1 MKIILYFCGMR
12 FNLKERARRILKS
25 LSEWRLEHL
34 NDRRL
39 MILLAIPT
47 GFLAGLA
54 AVIIKFLTHSIRDF
68 FFYLMTLNR
77 GFDYMYFILP
87 AIGILLTIIVIRY
100 VIRRDVGHGI
110 PGLLYALSR
119 NKGIVR
125 PYTTFSSIITSAL
138 TVGFGGS
145 VGLEGPS
152 VSTGGSIGSN
162 IGQLLKL
169 NQKQINV
176 LIGMGGASAL
186 AAIFQAPI
194 TGVIFA
200 MEVFM
205 IDISMTA
212 LVPILISAFCAILT
226 SYYFLG
232 RAFEYEITIAES
244 FVPSNSLYYVGLG
257 IVVGL
262 VSAYFMKV
270 YFGIGKKFGKL
281 KSPWSRF
288 IIAALGLGALIFMFP
303 SLYGEGY
310 EAINAALNG
319 KASDI
324 LQGTIFQ
331 SFSDNIWVVILV
343 VVAIILCKAFA
354 TSLTFAA
361 GGVGGTFAPALFIG
375 AMTGMAYALIINN
388 LGIGDIDVSKFA
400 LVGMSGLIA
409 GMLHAPLTGIFLIAE
424 ITNGYSLM
432 VPLMIVS
439 ALSLAVNRIFFRESI
454 YTYSIAEKGVK
465 VSFNKDETIL
475 NMMTSTHLIET
486 NFSMV
491 RPDQTLGDL
500 VKIIASSSRNIFPVV
515 TEDGIFKGHILF
527 DDVRRF
533 MFDTN
538 LYDTP
543 VEKIM
548 VYPEYVINYDEPMES
563 IVRKFEES
571 HKYNIVIIDKGK
583 YLGYISRANVFTA
596 YQATLKGISA
606 E

>member
-1 MKIILYFCGMR
+1 MR
-12 FNLKERARRILKS
+12 LRFKTRAKVFFKS
-25 LSEWRLEHL
+25 LNRWRLAHL
-34 NDRRL
+34 SDRQF
-39 MILLAIPT
+39 MILLAVPT
-47 GFLAGLA
+47 GFLAGVA
-54 AVIIKFLTHSIRDF
+54 AVLIKFLTHTIRDF
-68 FFYLMTLNR
+68 FFYLRTFDRNV
-77 GFDYMYFILP
+77 DYMFFVLP

-100 VIRRDVGHGI
+100 IIRREVGHGI

-125 PYTTFSSIITSAL
+125 PYTTFASIITSAL

-162 IGQLLKL
+162 IGQILKL

-176 LIGMGGASAL
+176 LIGMGGAAAL

-232 RAFEYEITIAES
+232 RAFEYEITLTETFI
-244 FVPSNSLYYVGLG
+244 PSNSLYYVGLG

-270 YFGIGKKFGKL
+270 YFSVGKRFGKIEN
-281 KSPWSRF
+281 PWRRF
-288 IIAALGLGALIFMFP
+288 VIAALCLGALIFMFP

-310 EAINAALNG
+310 ETINAALNG
-319 KASDI
+319 RDADI
-324 LQGTIFQ
+324 LKSTIFQ
-331 SFSDNIWVVILV
+331 PFVENKWVLILLF
-343 VVAIILCKAFA
+343 VAIILCKAFA

-361 GGVGGTFAPALFIG
+361 GGVGGTFAPALFLG
-375 AMTGMAYALIINN
+375 AMTGVVYAMVINE
-388 LGIGDIDVSKFA
+388 LGGDLDVGKFA
-400 LVGMSGLIA
+400 LVGMSGLVA

-432 VPLMIVS
+432 VPLMVVA
-439 ALSLAVNRIFFRESI
+439 ALSLAINRVFFKESI
-454 YTYSIAEKGVK
+454 YTQSIAEKGVK

-475 NMMTSTHLIET
+475 NMMTSSHLIET
-486 NFSMV
+486 NFSMI
-491 RPDQTLGDL
+491 RPDKTLGDL
-500 VKIIASSSRNIFPVV
+500 VKIIASSQRNIFPVV
-515 TEDGIFKGHILF
+515 AENGDFKGHILF
-527 DDVRRF
+527 DDVRKF
-533 MFDTN
+533 MFDTS
-538 LYDTP
+538 LYGTS

-548 VYPEYVINYDEPMES
+548 VYPDYIINYDESMES
-563 IVRKFEES
+563 IVQKFEES
-571 HKYNIVIIDKGK
+571 HKYNIVVVEDGK
-583 YLGYISRANVFTA
+583 YVGYISRANVFTT
-596 YQATLKGISA
+596 YQATLKEISA

>member
-1 MKIILYFCGMR
+1 
-12 FNLKERARRILKS
+12 
-25 LSEWRLEHL
+25 
-34 NDRRL
+34 

-47 GFLAGLA
+47 GFLAGVA
-54 AVIIKFLTHSIRDF
+54 AVLIKFLTHTLRDL
-68 FFYLMTLNR
+68 FFYIRTLDSN
-77 GFDYMYFILP
+77 FDLLFFVLP
-87 AIGILLTIIVIRY
+87 AVGILLTIITIRY
-100 VIRRDVGHGI
+100 VIRREVGHGI

-119 NKGIVR
+119 NKGIVK
-125 PYTTFSSIITSAL
+125 PYTTFASIITSAL

-176 LIGMGGASAL
+176 LIGMGGAAAL
-186 AAIFQAPI
+186 ASIFQAPI

-212 LVPILISAFCAILT
+212 LVPIIISAFCAILT

-232 RAFEYEITIAES
+232 KAVEYDITIAES

-270 YFGIGKKFGKL
+270 YFSVGKKFGKIEN
-281 KSPWSRF
+281 PWQRF
-288 IIAALGLGALIFMFP
+288 VIAAFGLGALIFLFP

-310 EAINAALNG
+310 ETINAALNG
-319 KASDI
+319 KSDMI
-324 LQGTIFQ
+324 LLNSIFEP
-331 SFSDNIWVVILV
+331 FNDNIWIVILIFV
-343 VVAIILCKAFA
+343 VIILCKAFA

-361 GGVGGTFAPALFIG
+361 GGVGGTFAPALFLG
-375 AMTGMAYALIINN
+375 AMTGLVYALVVNELGGN
-388 LGIGDIDVSKFA
+388 LDVGKFA

-432 VPLMIVS
+432 VPLMVVS
-439 ALSLAVNRIFFRESI
+439 ALSLAINRMFFKESI
-454 YTYSIAEKGVK
+454 YTQSIAEKGVK
-465 VSFNKDETIL
+465 VSFNKDETII
-475 NMMTSTHLIET
+475 NMMTSSHLIET
-486 NFSMV
+486 NFNTI

-500 VKIIASSSRNIFPVV
+500 IPIIASSQRNIFPVV
-515 TEDGIFKGHILF
+515 AEDGEFRGHILF
-527 DDVRRF
+527 DDVRQF
-533 MFDTN
+533 MFDTS
-538 LYDTP
+538 LYGTS

-548 VYPEYVINYDEPMES
+548 VYPDYVINYDEPMES
-563 IVRKFEES
+563 IVQKFEES
-571 HKYNIVIIDKGK
+571 HKYNIVIVDNGK

-596 YQATLKGISA
+596 YQATLKEISA